1 MIEWYHRY
9 RVRKTIRKKIIE
21 LQLYIRP
28 GYNIINTTKKITK
41 IYEEI
46 LSLQSELK

>member
-28 GYNIINTTKKITK
+28 GYNIITTSKKITELYK
-41 IYEEI
+41 EI
-46 LSLQSELK
+46 LLLQSELK